1 MTTRRNFLKTGGLSL
16 ASLMVGQHSFARMA
30 EKADD
35 KLAGAA
41 STTQYVCKR
50 PVPSKRQFTSEAVE
64 KAIAT
69 TKAKLKDPKLAW
81 MFENCFPNT
90 LDTTCEHKMVN
101 GKPDTFVLTGDIHA
115 MWLRDSSAQVFPHIQ
130 FANDDPKVKTML
142 AGVINRQT
150 WCINIDPY
158 ANGFNEGPTGSEW
171 ESDFTD
177 MKKELHER
185 KWEIDSLCYP
195 IRLAYHYWKTT
206 GDASI
211 FSDEWLTAIAKV
223 LKTFKEQQ
231 RKEDPKGPY
240 RFQRKTERALD
251 TMTND
256 GWGNPVKPVGLI
268 ASAFRPSDDATTFQ
282 FLVPSNFFAVTS
294 LRKAAEMGYKQFAY
308 LPLFQEDAAKTAGPF
323 ILPSDKREI
332 AMLTTQFLSSSH
344 FSSTMLDRFQSEI
357 NHLHSGMTIHR
368 ISPIELKEKKLPSSL
383 NIQRTAGIICFEVF
397 DYDYAQM
404 LCDLDLPLLFVDSPV
419 MNMRPPLKADRL
431 YMENRIEIQNAVTH
445 MVQRGKKRIS
455 FAGDKNHCQSFFER
469 YMAYRDAVEHFGLTE
484 GLSTCAMPSGQQ
496 NYPVSLYETI
506 RRFKTMPDAFVC
518 ANDFVAMDLVKAL
531 NELGY
536 SVPDDIWVCGF
547 DDSQEASY
555 FAPRLTSIHIHG
567 QIMGYTAAN
576 LLMTR
581 IEEPSLNYRTVYTE
595 TNLILRESTGD

>member
-1 MTTRRNFLKTGGLSL
+1 MATKVTIQDIANELQLSRNTVS
-16 ASLMVGQHSFARMA
+16 
-30 EKADD
+30 
-35 KLAGAA
+35 
-41 STTQYVCKR
+41 
-50 PVPSKRQFTSEAVE
+50 
-64 KAIAT
+64 KAINNT
-69 TKAKLKDPKLAW
+69 GVLA
-81 MFENCFPNT
+81 
-90 LDTTCEHKMVN
+90 
-101 GKPDTFVLTGDIHA
+101 
-115 MWLRDSSAQVFPHIQ
+115 
-130 FANDDPKVKTML
+130 
-142 AGVINRQT
+142 
-150 WCINIDPY
+150 
-158 ANGFNEGPTGSEW
+158 
-171 ESDFTD
+171 
-177 MKKELHER
+177 
-185 KWEIDSLCYP
+185 
-195 IRLAYHYWKTT
+195 
-206 GDASI
+206 
-211 FSDEWLTAIAKV
+211 
-223 LKTFKEQQ
+223 
-231 RKEDPKGPY
+231 
-240 RFQRKTERALD
+240 
-251 TMTND
+251 
-256 GWGNPVKPVGLI
+256 
-268 ASAFRPSDDATTFQ
+268 DATREKI
-282 FLVPSNFFAVTS
+282 

-308 LPLFQEDAAKTAGPF
+308 LPLFQEDTAKAAEHS

-344 FSSTMLDRFQSEI
+344 FSSMMLDRFQSEI
-357 NHLHSGMTIHR
+357 EHLHSCTTIHR

-383 NIQRTAGIICFEVF
+383 NIERTAGIICIEVF

-404 LCDLDLPLLFVDSPV
+404 LCDLDVPLLFVDTPV
-419 MNMRPPLKADRL
+419 MDMRPPLKSDRL
-431 YMENRIEIQNAVTH
+431 YMENRIEVQNAVAH

-469 YMAYRDAVEHFGLTE
+469 YMAYKDAVEYFGLTE

>member
-1 MTTRRNFLKTGGLSL
+1 MATKVTIQDIASELQLSRNTVS
-16 ASLMVGQHSFARMA
+16 
-30 EKADD
+30 
-35 KLAGAA
+35 
-41 STTQYVCKR
+41 
-50 PVPSKRQFTSEAVE
+50 
-64 KAIAT
+64 KAINNT
-69 TKAKLKDPKLAW
+69 GVLA
-81 MFENCFPNT
+81 
-90 LDTTCEHKMVN
+90 
-101 GKPDTFVLTGDIHA
+101 
-115 MWLRDSSAQVFPHIQ
+115 
-130 FANDDPKVKTML
+130 
-142 AGVINRQT
+142 
-150 WCINIDPY
+150 
-158 ANGFNEGPTGSEW
+158 
-171 ESDFTD
+171 
-177 MKKELHER
+177 
-185 KWEIDSLCYP
+185 
-195 IRLAYHYWKTT
+195 
-206 GDASI
+206 
-211 FSDEWLTAIAKV
+211 
-223 LKTFKEQQ
+223 
-231 RKEDPKGPY
+231 
-240 RFQRKTERALD
+240 
-251 TMTND
+251 
-256 GWGNPVKPVGLI
+256 
-268 ASAFRPSDDATTFQ
+268 DATREKI
-282 FLVPSNFFAVTS
+282 

-308 LPLFQEDAAKTAGPF
+308 LPLFQEGAAKTAGLS

-344 FSSTMLDRFQSEI
+344 FSSMMLDRFQSEI
-357 NHLHSGMTIHR
+357 DHLHSGMTIHR

-383 NIQRTAGIICFEVF
+383 DIQRTAGIICFEVF

-404 LCDLDLPLLFVDSPV
+404 LCDLDVPLLFVDTPV
-419 MNMRPPLKADRL
+419 MDMRPPLKADRL
-431 YMENRIEIQNAVTH
+431 YMENRIEIQNAVAH

-469 YMAYRDAVEHFGLTE
+469 YMAYKDAVEYFGLTE

-555 FAPRLTSIHIHG
+555 FAPRLTSIHIHE

>member
-1 MTTRRNFLKTGGLSL
+1 MTTKVTIQDIANELQLSRNTVS
-16 ASLMVGQHSFARMA
+16 
-30 EKADD
+30 
-35 KLAGAA
+35 
-41 STTQYVCKR
+41 
-50 PVPSKRQFTSEAVE
+50 
-64 KAIAT
+64 KAINNT
-69 TKAKLKDPKLAW
+69 GVLA
-81 MFENCFPNT
+81 
-90 LDTTCEHKMVN
+90 
-101 GKPDTFVLTGDIHA
+101 
-115 MWLRDSSAQVFPHIQ
+115 
-130 FANDDPKVKTML
+130 
-142 AGVINRQT
+142 
-150 WCINIDPY
+150 
-158 ANGFNEGPTGSEW
+158 
-171 ESDFTD
+171 
-177 MKKELHER
+177 
-185 KWEIDSLCYP
+185 
-195 IRLAYHYWKTT
+195 
-206 GDASI
+206 
-211 FSDEWLTAIAKV
+211 
-223 LKTFKEQQ
+223 
-231 RKEDPKGPY
+231 
-240 RFQRKTERALD
+240 
-251 TMTND
+251 
-256 GWGNPVKPVGLI
+256 
-268 ASAFRPSDDATTFQ
+268 DATREKI
-282 FLVPSNFFAVTS
+282 

-308 LPLFQEDAAKTAGPF
+308 LPLFQEDTAKAAEHS

-344 FSSTMLDRFQSEI
+344 FSSMMLDRFQSEI
-357 NHLHSGMTIHR
+357 DHLHSGMTIHR

-404 LCDLDLPLLFVDSPV
+404 LCDLDVPLLFVDTPV
-419 MNMRPPLKADRL
+419 MDMRPPLKADRL
-431 YMENRIEIQNAVTH
+431 YMENRIEIQNAVAH

-469 YMAYRDAVEHFGLTE
+469 YMAYKDAVEYFGLTE
-484 GLSTCAMPSGQQ
+484 GLNTCAMPSGQQ

>member
-1 MTTRRNFLKTGGLSL
+1 MATKVTIQDIANELQLSRNTVS
-16 ASLMVGQHSFARMA
+16 
-30 EKADD
+30 
-35 KLAGAA
+35 
-41 STTQYVCKR
+41 
-50 PVPSKRQFTSEAVE
+50 
-64 KAIAT
+64 KAINNT
-69 TKAKLKDPKLAW
+69 GVLA
-81 MFENCFPNT
+81 
-90 LDTTCEHKMVN
+90 
-101 GKPDTFVLTGDIHA
+101 
-115 MWLRDSSAQVFPHIQ
+115 
-130 FANDDPKVKTML
+130 
-142 AGVINRQT
+142 
-150 WCINIDPY
+150 
-158 ANGFNEGPTGSEW
+158 
-171 ESDFTD
+171 
-177 MKKELHER
+177 
-185 KWEIDSLCYP
+185 
-195 IRLAYHYWKTT
+195 
-206 GDASI
+206 
-211 FSDEWLTAIAKV
+211 
-223 LKTFKEQQ
+223 
-231 RKEDPKGPY
+231 
-240 RFQRKTERALD
+240 
-251 TMTND
+251 
-256 GWGNPVKPVGLI
+256 
-268 ASAFRPSDDATTFQ
+268 DATREKI
-282 FLVPSNFFAVTS
+282 

-308 LPLFQEDAAKTAGPF
+308 LPLFQEDTAKAAEHS

-344 FSSTMLDRFQSEI
+344 FSSMMLDRFQSEI
-357 NHLHSGMTIHR
+357 EHLHSCTTIHR

-383 NIQRTAGIICFEVF
+383 NIQRTAGIICIEVF

-404 LCDLDLPLLFVDSPV
+404 LCDLDVPLLFVDTPV
-419 MNMRPPLKADRL
+419 MDMRPPLKADRL
-431 YMENRIEIQNAVTH
+431 YMENRMEIQNAVAH

-469 YMAYRDAVEHFGLTE
+469 YMAYKDAVEYFGLTE

>member
-1 MTTRRNFLKTGGLSL
+1 MATRVTIQDIASELQLSRNTVS
-16 ASLMVGQHSFARMA
+16 
-30 EKADD
+30 
-35 KLAGAA
+35 
-41 STTQYVCKR
+41 
-50 PVPSKRQFTSEAVE
+50 
-64 KAIAT
+64 KAINNT
-69 TKAKLKDPKLAW
+69 GVLA
-81 MFENCFPNT
+81 
-90 LDTTCEHKMVN
+90 
-101 GKPDTFVLTGDIHA
+101 
-115 MWLRDSSAQVFPHIQ
+115 
-130 FANDDPKVKTML
+130 
-142 AGVINRQT
+142 
-150 WCINIDPY
+150 
-158 ANGFNEGPTGSEW
+158 
-171 ESDFTD
+171 
-177 MKKELHER
+177 
-185 KWEIDSLCYP
+185 
-195 IRLAYHYWKTT
+195 
-206 GDASI
+206 
-211 FSDEWLTAIAKV
+211 
-223 LKTFKEQQ
+223 
-231 RKEDPKGPY
+231 
-240 RFQRKTERALD
+240 
-251 TMTND
+251 
-256 GWGNPVKPVGLI
+256 
-268 ASAFRPSDDATTFQ
+268 DATREKI
-282 FLVPSNFFAVTS
+282 

-308 LPLFQEDAAKTAGPF
+308 LPLFQEGAAKTAGLS

-344 FSSTMLDRFQSEI
+344 FSSMMLDRFQSEI
-357 NHLHSGMTIHR
+357 DHLHSGMTIHR

-404 LCDLDLPLLFVDSPV
+404 LCDLDVPLLFVDTPV
-419 MNMRPPLKADRL
+419 MDMRPPLKADRL
-431 YMENRIEIQNAVTH
+431 YMENRIEIQNAVAH

-469 YMAYRDAVEHFGLTE
+469 YMAYKDAMEYFGLTE

>member
-1 MTTRRNFLKTGGLSL
+1 MATKVTIQDIANELQLSRNTVS
-16 ASLMVGQHSFARMA
+16 
-30 EKADD
+30 
-35 KLAGAA
+35 
-41 STTQYVCKR
+41 
-50 PVPSKRQFTSEAVE
+50 
-64 KAIAT
+64 KAINNT
-69 TKAKLKDPKLAW
+69 GVLA
-81 MFENCFPNT
+81 
-90 LDTTCEHKMVN
+90 
-101 GKPDTFVLTGDIHA
+101 
-115 MWLRDSSAQVFPHIQ
+115 
-130 FANDDPKVKTML
+130 
-142 AGVINRQT
+142 
-150 WCINIDPY
+150 
-158 ANGFNEGPTGSEW
+158 
-171 ESDFTD
+171 
-177 MKKELHER
+177 
-185 KWEIDSLCYP
+185 
-195 IRLAYHYWKTT
+195 
-206 GDASI
+206 
-211 FSDEWLTAIAKV
+211 
-223 LKTFKEQQ
+223 
-231 RKEDPKGPY
+231 
-240 RFQRKTERALD
+240 
-251 TMTND
+251 
-256 GWGNPVKPVGLI
+256 
-268 ASAFRPSDDATTFQ
+268 DATREKI
-282 FLVPSNFFAVTS
+282 

-308 LPLFQEDAAKTAGPF
+308 LPLFQEDTAKAAEHS

-344 FSSTMLDRFQSEI
+344 FSSTTLDRFQSEI

-431 YMENRIEIQNAVTH
+431 YMENRIEIQNAVAH

-469 YMAYRDAVEHFGLTE
+469 YMAYRDAVEYFGLTE

>member
-1 MTTRRNFLKTGGLSL
+1 MATKVTIQDIANELQLSRNTVS
-16 ASLMVGQHSFARMA
+16 
-30 EKADD
+30 
-35 KLAGAA
+35 
-41 STTQYVCKR
+41 
-50 PVPSKRQFTSEAVE
+50 
-64 KAIAT
+64 KAINNT
-69 TKAKLKDPKLAW
+69 GVLA
-81 MFENCFPNT
+81 
-90 LDTTCEHKMVN
+90 
-101 GKPDTFVLTGDIHA
+101 
-115 MWLRDSSAQVFPHIQ
+115 
-130 FANDDPKVKTML
+130 
-142 AGVINRQT
+142 
-150 WCINIDPY
+150 
-158 ANGFNEGPTGSEW
+158 
-171 ESDFTD
+171 
-177 MKKELHER
+177 
-185 KWEIDSLCYP
+185 
-195 IRLAYHYWKTT
+195 
-206 GDASI
+206 
-211 FSDEWLTAIAKV
+211 
-223 LKTFKEQQ
+223 
-231 RKEDPKGPY
+231 
-240 RFQRKTERALD
+240 
-251 TMTND
+251 
-256 GWGNPVKPVGLI
+256 
-268 ASAFRPSDDATTFQ
+268 DATREKI
-282 FLVPSNFFAVTS
+282 

-308 LPLFQEDAAKTAGPF
+308 LPLFQEDTAKAAEPS

-344 FSSTMLDRFQSEI
+344 FSSMMLDRFQSEI
-357 NHLHSGMTIHR
+357 DHLHSGMTIHR

-404 LCDLDLPLLFVDSPV
+404 LCDLDVPLLFVDTPV
-419 MNMRPPLKADRL
+419 MDMRPPLKADRL
-431 YMENRIEIQNAVTH
+431 YMENRIEIQNAVAH

-469 YMAYRDAVEHFGLTE
+469 YMAYKDAVEYFGLTE

>member
-1 MTTRRNFLKTGGLSL
+1 MTTKVTIQDIANELQLSRNTVS
-16 ASLMVGQHSFARMA
+16 
-30 EKADD
+30 
-35 KLAGAA
+35 
-41 STTQYVCKR
+41 
-50 PVPSKRQFTSEAVE
+50 
-64 KAIAT
+64 KAINNT
-69 TKAKLKDPKLAW
+69 GVLA
-81 MFENCFPNT
+81 
-90 LDTTCEHKMVN
+90 
-101 GKPDTFVLTGDIHA
+101 
-115 MWLRDSSAQVFPHIQ
+115 
-130 FANDDPKVKTML
+130 
-142 AGVINRQT
+142 
-150 WCINIDPY
+150 
-158 ANGFNEGPTGSEW
+158 
-171 ESDFTD
+171 
-177 MKKELHER
+177 
-185 KWEIDSLCYP
+185 
-195 IRLAYHYWKTT
+195 
-206 GDASI
+206 
-211 FSDEWLTAIAKV
+211 
-223 LKTFKEQQ
+223 
-231 RKEDPKGPY
+231 
-240 RFQRKTERALD
+240 
-251 TMTND
+251 
-256 GWGNPVKPVGLI
+256 
-268 ASAFRPSDDATTFQ
+268 DATREKI
-282 FLVPSNFFAVTS
+282 

-308 LPLFQEDAAKTAGPF
+308 LPLFQEDTAKAAEHS

-344 FSSTMLDRFQSEI
+344 FSSMMLDRFQSEI
-357 NHLHSGMTIHR
+357 DHLHSCMTIHR

-404 LCDLDLPLLFVDSPV
+404 LCDLDVPLLFVDTPV
-419 MNMRPPLKADRL
+419 MDMRPPLKADRL
-431 YMENRIEIQNAVTH
+431 YMENRIEVQNAVAH

-469 YMAYRDAVEHFGLTE
+469 YMAYKDAVEYFGLTE

-531 NELGY
+531 DELGY

>member
-1 MTTRRNFLKTGGLSL
+1 MATKVTIQDIANELQLSRNTVS
-16 ASLMVGQHSFARMA
+16 
-30 EKADD
+30 
-35 KLAGAA
+35 
-41 STTQYVCKR
+41 
-50 PVPSKRQFTSEAVE
+50 
-64 KAIAT
+64 KAINNT
-69 TKAKLKDPKLAW
+69 GVLA
-81 MFENCFPNT
+81 
-90 LDTTCEHKMVN
+90 
-101 GKPDTFVLTGDIHA
+101 
-115 MWLRDSSAQVFPHIQ
+115 
-130 FANDDPKVKTML
+130 
-142 AGVINRQT
+142 
-150 WCINIDPY
+150 
-158 ANGFNEGPTGSEW
+158 
-171 ESDFTD
+171 
-177 MKKELHER
+177 
-185 KWEIDSLCYP
+185 
-195 IRLAYHYWKTT
+195 
-206 GDASI
+206 
-211 FSDEWLTAIAKV
+211 
-223 LKTFKEQQ
+223 
-231 RKEDPKGPY
+231 
-240 RFQRKTERALD
+240 
-251 TMTND
+251 
-256 GWGNPVKPVGLI
+256 
-268 ASAFRPSDDATTFQ
+268 DATREKI
-282 FLVPSNFFAVTS
+282 

-308 LPLFQEDAAKTAGPF
+308 LPLFQEDTAKAAEHS

-344 FSSTMLDRFQSEI
+344 FSSMMLDRFQSEI

-383 NIQRTAGIICFEVF
+383 NIQCTAGIICIEVF

-404 LCDLDLPLLFVDSPV
+404 LCDLDVPLLFVDTPV
-419 MNMRPPLKADRL
+419 MDMRPPLKADRL
-431 YMENRIEIQNAVTH
+431 YMENRIEIQNAVAH

-469 YMAYRDAVEHFGLTE
+469 YMAYKDAVEYFGLTE

>member
-1 MTTRRNFLKTGGLSL
+1 MATKVTIQDIANELQLSRNTVS
-16 ASLMVGQHSFARMA
+16 
-30 EKADD
+30 
-35 KLAGAA
+35 
-41 STTQYVCKR
+41 
-50 PVPSKRQFTSEAVE
+50 
-64 KAIAT
+64 KAINNT
-69 TKAKLKDPKLAW
+69 GVLA
-81 MFENCFPNT
+81 
-90 LDTTCEHKMVN
+90 
-101 GKPDTFVLTGDIHA
+101 
-115 MWLRDSSAQVFPHIQ
+115 
-130 FANDDPKVKTML
+130 
-142 AGVINRQT
+142 
-150 WCINIDPY
+150 
-158 ANGFNEGPTGSEW
+158 
-171 ESDFTD
+171 
-177 MKKELHER
+177 
-185 KWEIDSLCYP
+185 
-195 IRLAYHYWKTT
+195 
-206 GDASI
+206 
-211 FSDEWLTAIAKV
+211 
-223 LKTFKEQQ
+223 
-231 RKEDPKGPY
+231 
-240 RFQRKTERALD
+240 
-251 TMTND
+251 
-256 GWGNPVKPVGLI
+256 
-268 ASAFRPSDDATTFQ
+268 DATREKI
-282 FLVPSNFFAVTS
+282 

-308 LPLFQEDAAKTAGPF
+308 LPLFQEDTAKAAEHS

-344 FSSTMLDRFQSEI
+344 FSSMMLDRFQSEI
-357 NHLHSGMTIHR
+357 DHLHSGMTIHR

-383 NIQRTAGIICFEVF
+383 NIERTAGIICIEVF

-404 LCDLDLPLLFVDSPV
+404 LCDLDVPLLFVDTPV
-419 MNMRPPLKADRL
+419 MDMRPPLKADRL
-431 YMENRIEIQNAVTH
+431 YMENRIEIQNAVAH

-469 YMAYRDAVEHFGLTE
+469 YMAYKDAVEYFGLTE

>member
-1 MTTRRNFLKTGGLSL
+1 MATKVTIQDIANELQLSRNTVS
-16 ASLMVGQHSFARMA
+16 
-30 EKADD
+30 
-35 KLAGAA
+35 
-41 STTQYVCKR
+41 
-50 PVPSKRQFTSEAVE
+50 
-64 KAIAT
+64 KAINNT
-69 TKAKLKDPKLAW
+69 GVLA
-81 MFENCFPNT
+81 
-90 LDTTCEHKMVN
+90 
-101 GKPDTFVLTGDIHA
+101 
-115 MWLRDSSAQVFPHIQ
+115 
-130 FANDDPKVKTML
+130 
-142 AGVINRQT
+142 
-150 WCINIDPY
+150 
-158 ANGFNEGPTGSEW
+158 
-171 ESDFTD
+171 
-177 MKKELHER
+177 
-185 KWEIDSLCYP
+185 
-195 IRLAYHYWKTT
+195 
-206 GDASI
+206 
-211 FSDEWLTAIAKV
+211 
-223 LKTFKEQQ
+223 
-231 RKEDPKGPY
+231 
-240 RFQRKTERALD
+240 
-251 TMTND
+251 
-256 GWGNPVKPVGLI
+256 
-268 ASAFRPSDDATTFQ
+268 DATREKI
-282 FLVPSNFFAVTS
+282 

-308 LPLFQEDAAKTAGPF
+308 LPLFQEDTAKAAEHS

-344 FSSTMLDRFQSEI
+344 FSSMMLDRFQSEI
-357 NHLHSGMTIHR
+357 EHLHSCTTIHR

-383 NIQRTAGIICFEVF
+383 NIQHTAGIICIEVF

-404 LCDLDLPLLFVDSPV
+404 LCDLDVPLLFVDTPV
-419 MNMRPPLKADRL
+419 MDMRPPLKADRL
-431 YMENRIEIQNAVTH
+431 YMENRIEVQNAVAH

-469 YMAYRDAVEHFGLTE
+469 YMAYKDAVEYFGLTE
-484 GLSTCAMPSGQQ
+484 GLNTCAMPSGQQ

-555 FAPRLTSIHIHG
+555 FAPRLTSIHIHE

>member
-1 MTTRRNFLKTGGLSL
+1 MTTKVTIQDIANELQLSRNTVS
-16 ASLMVGQHSFARMA
+16 
-30 EKADD
+30 
-35 KLAGAA
+35 
-41 STTQYVCKR
+41 
-50 PVPSKRQFTSEAVE
+50 
-64 KAIAT
+64 KAINNT
-69 TKAKLKDPKLAW
+69 GVLA
-81 MFENCFPNT
+81 
-90 LDTTCEHKMVN
+90 
-101 GKPDTFVLTGDIHA
+101 
-115 MWLRDSSAQVFPHIQ
+115 
-130 FANDDPKVKTML
+130 
-142 AGVINRQT
+142 
-150 WCINIDPY
+150 
-158 ANGFNEGPTGSEW
+158 
-171 ESDFTD
+171 
-177 MKKELHER
+177 
-185 KWEIDSLCYP
+185 
-195 IRLAYHYWKTT
+195 
-206 GDASI
+206 
-211 FSDEWLTAIAKV
+211 
-223 LKTFKEQQ
+223 
-231 RKEDPKGPY
+231 
-240 RFQRKTERALD
+240 
-251 TMTND
+251 
-256 GWGNPVKPVGLI
+256 
-268 ASAFRPSDDATTFQ
+268 DATREKI
-282 FLVPSNFFAVTS
+282 

-308 LPLFQEDAAKTAGPF
+308 LPLFQEGAAKTAGLS

-344 FSSTMLDRFQSEI
+344 FSSMMLDRFQSEI
-357 NHLHSGMTIHR
+357 DHLHSGMTIHR

-404 LCDLDLPLLFVDSPV
+404 LCDLDVPLLFVDTPV
-419 MNMRPPLKADRL
+419 MDMRPPLKADRL
-431 YMENRIEIQNAVTH
+431 YMENRIEIQNAVAH

-469 YMAYRDAVEHFGLTE
+469 YMAYKDAMEYFGLTE

>member
-1 MTTRRNFLKTGGLSL
+1 MATKVTIQDIANELQLSRNTVS
-16 ASLMVGQHSFARMA
+16 
-30 EKADD
+30 
-35 KLAGAA
+35 
-41 STTQYVCKR
+41 
-50 PVPSKRQFTSEAVE
+50 
-64 KAIAT
+64 KAINNT
-69 TKAKLKDPKLAW
+69 GVLA
-81 MFENCFPNT
+81 
-90 LDTTCEHKMVN
+90 
-101 GKPDTFVLTGDIHA
+101 
-115 MWLRDSSAQVFPHIQ
+115 
-130 FANDDPKVKTML
+130 
-142 AGVINRQT
+142 
-150 WCINIDPY
+150 
-158 ANGFNEGPTGSEW
+158 
-171 ESDFTD
+171 
-177 MKKELHER
+177 
-185 KWEIDSLCYP
+185 
-195 IRLAYHYWKTT
+195 
-206 GDASI
+206 
-211 FSDEWLTAIAKV
+211 
-223 LKTFKEQQ
+223 
-231 RKEDPKGPY
+231 
-240 RFQRKTERALD
+240 
-251 TMTND
+251 
-256 GWGNPVKPVGLI
+256 
-268 ASAFRPSDDATTFQ
+268 DATREKI
-282 FLVPSNFFAVTS
+282 

-308 LPLFQEDAAKTAGPF
+308 LPLFQEDTAKAAEHS

-344 FSSTMLDRFQSEI
+344 FSSMMLDRFQSEI

-404 LCDLDLPLLFVDSPV
+404 LCDLDVPLLFVDTPV
-419 MNMRPPLKADRL
+419 MDMRPPLKADRL
-431 YMENRIEIQNAVTH
+431 YMENRIEIQNAVAH

-469 YMAYRDAVEHFGLTE
+469 YMAYKDAVEYFGLTE

>member
-1 MTTRRNFLKTGGLSL
+1 MATKVTIQDIANELQLSRNTVS
-16 ASLMVGQHSFARMA
+16 
-30 EKADD
+30 
-35 KLAGAA
+35 
-41 STTQYVCKR
+41 
-50 PVPSKRQFTSEAVE
+50 
-64 KAIAT
+64 KAINNT
-69 TKAKLKDPKLAW
+69 GVLA
-81 MFENCFPNT
+81 
-90 LDTTCEHKMVN
+90 
-101 GKPDTFVLTGDIHA
+101 
-115 MWLRDSSAQVFPHIQ
+115 
-130 FANDDPKVKTML
+130 
-142 AGVINRQT
+142 
-150 WCINIDPY
+150 
-158 ANGFNEGPTGSEW
+158 
-171 ESDFTD
+171 
-177 MKKELHER
+177 
-185 KWEIDSLCYP
+185 
-195 IRLAYHYWKTT
+195 
-206 GDASI
+206 
-211 FSDEWLTAIAKV
+211 
-223 LKTFKEQQ
+223 
-231 RKEDPKGPY
+231 
-240 RFQRKTERALD
+240 
-251 TMTND
+251 
-256 GWGNPVKPVGLI
+256 
-268 ASAFRPSDDATTFQ
+268 DATREKI
-282 FLVPSNFFAVTS
+282 

-308 LPLFQEDAAKTAGPF
+308 LPLFQEDTAKAAEHS

-404 LCDLDLPLLFVDSPV
+404 LCDLDVPLLFVDSPV

-469 YMAYRDAVEHFGLTE
+469 YMAYKDAMEYLGLTE

-496 NYPVSLYETI
+496 DYPVSLYETI
-506 RRFKTMPDAFVC
+506 RRFKTMPEAFVC

>member
-1 MTTRRNFLKTGGLSL
+1 MATKVTIQDIANELQLSRNTVS
-16 ASLMVGQHSFARMA
+16 
-30 EKADD
+30 
-35 KLAGAA
+35 
-41 STTQYVCKR
+41 
-50 PVPSKRQFTSEAVE
+50 
-64 KAIAT
+64 KAINNT
-69 TKAKLKDPKLAW
+69 GVLA
-81 MFENCFPNT
+81 
-90 LDTTCEHKMVN
+90 
-101 GKPDTFVLTGDIHA
+101 
-115 MWLRDSSAQVFPHIQ
+115 
-130 FANDDPKVKTML
+130 
-142 AGVINRQT
+142 
-150 WCINIDPY
+150 
-158 ANGFNEGPTGSEW
+158 
-171 ESDFTD
+171 
-177 MKKELHER
+177 
-185 KWEIDSLCYP
+185 
-195 IRLAYHYWKTT
+195 
-206 GDASI
+206 
-211 FSDEWLTAIAKV
+211 
-223 LKTFKEQQ
+223 
-231 RKEDPKGPY
+231 
-240 RFQRKTERALD
+240 
-251 TMTND
+251 
-256 GWGNPVKPVGLI
+256 
-268 ASAFRPSDDATTFQ
+268 DATREKI
-282 FLVPSNFFAVTS
+282 

-308 LPLFQEDAAKTAGPF
+308 LPLFQEDTAKAAEHS

-332 AMLTTQFLSSSH
+332 ALLTTQFLSSSH
-344 FSSTMLDRFQSEI
+344 FSSMMLDRFQSEI
-357 NHLHSGMTIHR
+357 EHLHSCTTIHR

-383 NIQRTAGIICFEVF
+383 NIQRTAGIICIEVF

-404 LCDLDLPLLFVDSPV
+404 LCDLDVPLLFVDTPV
-419 MNMRPPLKADRL
+419 MDMRPPLKADRL
-431 YMENRIEIQNAVTH
+431 YMENRIEVQNAVAH

-469 YMAYRDAVEHFGLTE
+469 YMAYKDAVEYFGLTE

>member
-1 MTTRRNFLKTGGLSL
+1 MATKVTIQDIASELQLSRNTVS
-16 ASLMVGQHSFARMA
+16 
-30 EKADD
+30 
-35 KLAGAA
+35 
-41 STTQYVCKR
+41 
-50 PVPSKRQFTSEAVE
+50 
-64 KAIAT
+64 KAINNT
-69 TKAKLKDPKLAW
+69 GVLA
-81 MFENCFPNT
+81 
-90 LDTTCEHKMVN
+90 
-101 GKPDTFVLTGDIHA
+101 
-115 MWLRDSSAQVFPHIQ
+115 
-130 FANDDPKVKTML
+130 
-142 AGVINRQT
+142 
-150 WCINIDPY
+150 
-158 ANGFNEGPTGSEW
+158 
-171 ESDFTD
+171 
-177 MKKELHER
+177 
-185 KWEIDSLCYP
+185 
-195 IRLAYHYWKTT
+195 
-206 GDASI
+206 
-211 FSDEWLTAIAKV
+211 
-223 LKTFKEQQ
+223 
-231 RKEDPKGPY
+231 
-240 RFQRKTERALD
+240 
-251 TMTND
+251 
-256 GWGNPVKPVGLI
+256 
-268 ASAFRPSDDATTFQ
+268 DATREKI
-282 FLVPSNFFAVTS
+282 

-308 LPLFQEDAAKTAGPF
+308 LPLFQEDAAKAAAPF
-323 ILPSDKREI
+323 VLPSDKREI

-344 FSSTMLDRFQSEI
+344 FSSMMLDRFQSEI
-357 NHLHSGMTIHR
+357 DHLHSGMTIHR

-383 NIQRTAGIICFEVF
+383 NIQRTAGIICIEVF

-404 LCDLDLPLLFVDSPV
+404 LCDLDVPLLFVDTPV
-419 MNMRPPLKADRL
+419 MEMRPPLKADRL
-431 YMENRIEIQNAVTH
+431 YMENRIEIQNAVAH

-469 YMAYRDAVEHFGLTE
+469 YMAYKDAVEYFGLTE

-555 FAPRLTSIHIHG
+555 FAPRLTSIHIHE

>member
-1 MTTRRNFLKTGGLSL
+1 MATKVTIQDIANELQLSRNTVS
-16 ASLMVGQHSFARMA
+16 
-30 EKADD
+30 
-35 KLAGAA
+35 
-41 STTQYVCKR
+41 
-50 PVPSKRQFTSEAVE
+50 
-64 KAIAT
+64 KAINNT
-69 TKAKLKDPKLAW
+69 GVLA
-81 MFENCFPNT
+81 
-90 LDTTCEHKMVN
+90 
-101 GKPDTFVLTGDIHA
+101 
-115 MWLRDSSAQVFPHIQ
+115 
-130 FANDDPKVKTML
+130 
-142 AGVINRQT
+142 
-150 WCINIDPY
+150 
-158 ANGFNEGPTGSEW
+158 
-171 ESDFTD
+171 
-177 MKKELHER
+177 
-185 KWEIDSLCYP
+185 
-195 IRLAYHYWKTT
+195 
-206 GDASI
+206 
-211 FSDEWLTAIAKV
+211 
-223 LKTFKEQQ
+223 
-231 RKEDPKGPY
+231 
-240 RFQRKTERALD
+240 
-251 TMTND
+251 
-256 GWGNPVKPVGLI
+256 
-268 ASAFRPSDDATTFQ
+268 DATREKI
-282 FLVPSNFFAVTS
+282 

-308 LPLFQEDAAKTAGPF
+308 LPLFQEDTAKAAEHS

-404 LCDLDLPLLFVDSPV
+404 LCDLDVPLLFVDTPV
-419 MNMRPPLKADRL
+419 MDMRPPLKADRL
-431 YMENRIEIQNAVTH
+431 YMENRIEIQNAVAH

-469 YMAYRDAVEHFGLTE
+469 YMAYKDAVEYFGLTE

>member
-1 MTTRRNFLKTGGLSL
+1 MATKVTIQDIANELQLSRNTVS
-16 ASLMVGQHSFARMA
+16 
-30 EKADD
+30 
-35 KLAGAA
+35 
-41 STTQYVCKR
+41 
-50 PVPSKRQFTSEAVE
+50 
-64 KAIAT
+64 KAINNT
-69 TKAKLKDPKLAW
+69 GVLA
-81 MFENCFPNT
+81 
-90 LDTTCEHKMVN
+90 
-101 GKPDTFVLTGDIHA
+101 
-115 MWLRDSSAQVFPHIQ
+115 
-130 FANDDPKVKTML
+130 
-142 AGVINRQT
+142 
-150 WCINIDPY
+150 
-158 ANGFNEGPTGSEW
+158 
-171 ESDFTD
+171 
-177 MKKELHER
+177 
-185 KWEIDSLCYP
+185 
-195 IRLAYHYWKTT
+195 
-206 GDASI
+206 
-211 FSDEWLTAIAKV
+211 
-223 LKTFKEQQ
+223 
-231 RKEDPKGPY
+231 
-240 RFQRKTERALD
+240 
-251 TMTND
+251 
-256 GWGNPVKPVGLI
+256 
-268 ASAFRPSDDATTFQ
+268 DATREKI
-282 FLVPSNFFAVTS
+282 

-308 LPLFQEDAAKTAGPF
+308 LPLFQEDTAKAAEHS

-344 FSSTMLDRFQSEI
+344 FSSMMLDRFQSEI
-357 NHLHSGMTIHR
+357 EHLHSCTTIHR

-383 NIQRTAGIICFEVF
+383 NIERTAGIICIEVF

-404 LCDLDLPLLFVDSPV
+404 LCDLDVPLLFVDTPV
-419 MNMRPPLKADRL
+419 MDMRPPLKADRL
-431 YMENRIEIQNAVTH
+431 YMENRIEVQNAVAH

-469 YMAYRDAVEHFGLTE
+469 YMAYKDAVEYFGLTE

-531 NELGY
+531 DELGY

>member
-1 MTTRRNFLKTGGLSL
+1 MATRVTIQDIASELQLSRNTVS
-16 ASLMVGQHSFARMA
+16 
-30 EKADD
+30 
-35 KLAGAA
+35 
-41 STTQYVCKR
+41 
-50 PVPSKRQFTSEAVE
+50 
-64 KAIAT
+64 KAINNT
-69 TKAKLKDPKLAW
+69 GVLA
-81 MFENCFPNT
+81 
-90 LDTTCEHKMVN
+90 
-101 GKPDTFVLTGDIHA
+101 
-115 MWLRDSSAQVFPHIQ
+115 
-130 FANDDPKVKTML
+130 
-142 AGVINRQT
+142 
-150 WCINIDPY
+150 
-158 ANGFNEGPTGSEW
+158 
-171 ESDFTD
+171 
-177 MKKELHER
+177 
-185 KWEIDSLCYP
+185 
-195 IRLAYHYWKTT
+195 
-206 GDASI
+206 
-211 FSDEWLTAIAKV
+211 
-223 LKTFKEQQ
+223 
-231 RKEDPKGPY
+231 
-240 RFQRKTERALD
+240 
-251 TMTND
+251 
-256 GWGNPVKPVGLI
+256 
-268 ASAFRPSDDATTFQ
+268 DATREKI
-282 FLVPSNFFAVTS
+282 

-308 LPLFQEDAAKTAGPF
+308 LPLFQEGAAKTAGLS

-344 FSSTMLDRFQSEI
+344 FSSMMLDRFQSEI
-357 NHLHSGMTIHR
+357 DHLHSGMTIHR

-383 NIQRTAGIICFEVF
+383 DIQRTAGIICFEVF

-404 LCDLDLPLLFVDSPV
+404 LCDLDVPLLFVDTPV
-419 MNMRPPLKADRL
+419 MDMRPPLKADRL
-431 YMENRIEIQNAVTH
+431 YMENRIEIQNAVAH

-469 YMAYRDAVEHFGLTE
+469 YMAYKDAVEYFGLTE

>member
-1 MTTRRNFLKTGGLSL
+1 MATKVTIQDIANELQLSRNTVS
-16 ASLMVGQHSFARMA
+16 
-30 EKADD
+30 
-35 KLAGAA
+35 
-41 STTQYVCKR
+41 
-50 PVPSKRQFTSEAVE
+50 
-64 KAIAT
+64 KAINNT
-69 TKAKLKDPKLAW
+69 GVLA
-81 MFENCFPNT
+81 
-90 LDTTCEHKMVN
+90 
-101 GKPDTFVLTGDIHA
+101 
-115 MWLRDSSAQVFPHIQ
+115 
-130 FANDDPKVKTML
+130 
-142 AGVINRQT
+142 
-150 WCINIDPY
+150 
-158 ANGFNEGPTGSEW
+158 
-171 ESDFTD
+171 
-177 MKKELHER
+177 
-185 KWEIDSLCYP
+185 
-195 IRLAYHYWKTT
+195 
-206 GDASI
+206 
-211 FSDEWLTAIAKV
+211 
-223 LKTFKEQQ
+223 
-231 RKEDPKGPY
+231 
-240 RFQRKTERALD
+240 
-251 TMTND
+251 
-256 GWGNPVKPVGLI
+256 
-268 ASAFRPSDDATTFQ
+268 DATREKI
-282 FLVPSNFFAVTS
+282 

-308 LPLFQEDAAKTAGPF
+308 LPLFQEDTAKAAEHS

-344 FSSTMLDRFQSEI
+344 FSSMMLDRFQSEI
-357 NHLHSGMTIHR
+357 DHLHSCMTIHR

-383 NIQRTAGIICFEVF
+383 DIQCTAGIICIEVF

-404 LCDLDLPLLFVDSPV
+404 LCDLDVPLLFVDTPV
-419 MNMRPPLKADRL
+419 MDMRPPLKADRL
-431 YMENRIEIQNAVTH
+431 YMENRIEIQNAVAH

-469 YMAYRDAVEHFGLTE
+469 YMAYKDAVEYFGLTE

>member
-1 MTTRRNFLKTGGLSL
+1 MATKVTIQDIANELQLSRNTVS
-16 ASLMVGQHSFARMA
+16 
-30 EKADD
+30 
-35 KLAGAA
+35 
-41 STTQYVCKR
+41 
-50 PVPSKRQFTSEAVE
+50 
-64 KAIAT
+64 KAINNT
-69 TKAKLKDPKLAW
+69 GVLA
-81 MFENCFPNT
+81 
-90 LDTTCEHKMVN
+90 
-101 GKPDTFVLTGDIHA
+101 
-115 MWLRDSSAQVFPHIQ
+115 
-130 FANDDPKVKTML
+130 
-142 AGVINRQT
+142 
-150 WCINIDPY
+150 
-158 ANGFNEGPTGSEW
+158 
-171 ESDFTD
+171 
-177 MKKELHER
+177 
-185 KWEIDSLCYP
+185 
-195 IRLAYHYWKTT
+195 
-206 GDASI
+206 
-211 FSDEWLTAIAKV
+211 
-223 LKTFKEQQ
+223 
-231 RKEDPKGPY
+231 
-240 RFQRKTERALD
+240 
-251 TMTND
+251 
-256 GWGNPVKPVGLI
+256 
-268 ASAFRPSDDATTFQ
+268 DATREKI
-282 FLVPSNFFAVTS
+282 

-308 LPLFQEDAAKTAGPF
+308 LPLFQEDTAKAAEHS

-404 LCDLDLPLLFVDSPV
+404 LCDLDVPLLFVDSPV

-431 YMENRIEIQNAVTH
+431 YMENRIEVQNAVAH

-469 YMAYRDAVEHFGLTE
+469 YMAYKDAVEYFGLTE

-531 NELGY
+531 DELGY

>member
-1 MTTRRNFLKTGGLSL
+1 MATRVTIQDIASELQLSRNTVS
-16 ASLMVGQHSFARMA
+16 
-30 EKADD
+30 
-35 KLAGAA
+35 
-41 STTQYVCKR
+41 
-50 PVPSKRQFTSEAVE
+50 
-64 KAIAT
+64 KAINNT
-69 TKAKLKDPKLAW
+69 GVLA
-81 MFENCFPNT
+81 
-90 LDTTCEHKMVN
+90 
-101 GKPDTFVLTGDIHA
+101 
-115 MWLRDSSAQVFPHIQ
+115 
-130 FANDDPKVKTML
+130 
-142 AGVINRQT
+142 
-150 WCINIDPY
+150 
-158 ANGFNEGPTGSEW
+158 
-171 ESDFTD
+171 
-177 MKKELHER
+177 
-185 KWEIDSLCYP
+185 
-195 IRLAYHYWKTT
+195 
-206 GDASI
+206 
-211 FSDEWLTAIAKV
+211 
-223 LKTFKEQQ
+223 
-231 RKEDPKGPY
+231 
-240 RFQRKTERALD
+240 
-251 TMTND
+251 
-256 GWGNPVKPVGLI
+256 
-268 ASAFRPSDDATTFQ
+268 DATREKI
-282 FLVPSNFFAVTS
+282 

-308 LPLFQEDAAKTAGPF
+308 LPLFQEGAAKTAGLS

-344 FSSTMLDRFQSEI
+344 FSSMMLDRFQSEI
-357 NHLHSGMTIHR
+357 DHLHSGMTIHR

-404 LCDLDLPLLFVDSPV
+404 LCDLDVPLLFVDTPV
-419 MNMRPPLKADRL
+419 MDMRPALKGDRL
-431 YMENRIEIQNAVTH
+431 YMENRIEIQNAVAH

-469 YMAYRDAVEHFGLTE
+469 YMAYKDAMEYFGLTE

>member
-1 MTTRRNFLKTGGLSL
+1 MATKVTIQDIANELQLSRNTVS
-16 ASLMVGQHSFARMA
+16 
-30 EKADD
+30 
-35 KLAGAA
+35 
-41 STTQYVCKR
+41 
-50 PVPSKRQFTSEAVE
+50 
-64 KAIAT
+64 KAINNT
-69 TKAKLKDPKLAW
+69 GVLA
-81 MFENCFPNT
+81 
-90 LDTTCEHKMVN
+90 
-101 GKPDTFVLTGDIHA
+101 
-115 MWLRDSSAQVFPHIQ
+115 
-130 FANDDPKVKTML
+130 
-142 AGVINRQT
+142 
-150 WCINIDPY
+150 
-158 ANGFNEGPTGSEW
+158 
-171 ESDFTD
+171 
-177 MKKELHER
+177 
-185 KWEIDSLCYP
+185 
-195 IRLAYHYWKTT
+195 
-206 GDASI
+206 
-211 FSDEWLTAIAKV
+211 
-223 LKTFKEQQ
+223 
-231 RKEDPKGPY
+231 
-240 RFQRKTERALD
+240 
-251 TMTND
+251 
-256 GWGNPVKPVGLI
+256 
-268 ASAFRPSDDATTFQ
+268 DATREKI
-282 FLVPSNFFAVTS
+282 

-308 LPLFQEDAAKTAGPF
+308 LPLFQEGAAKAAGLS

-344 FSSTMLDRFQSEI
+344 FSSMMLDRFQSEI
-357 NHLHSGMTIHR
+357 EHLHSCMTIHR

-404 LCDLDLPLLFVDSPV
+404 LCDLDVPLLFVDTPV
-419 MNMRPPLKADRL
+419 MDMRPPLKADRL
-431 YMENRIEIQNAVTH
+431 YMENRIEIQNAVAH

-469 YMAYRDAVEHFGLTE
+469 YMAYKDAVEYFGLTE

>member
-1 MTTRRNFLKTGGLSL
+1 MATKVTIQDIASELQLSRNTVS
-16 ASLMVGQHSFARMA
+16 
-30 EKADD
+30 
-35 KLAGAA
+35 
-41 STTQYVCKR
+41 
-50 PVPSKRQFTSEAVE
+50 
-64 KAIAT
+64 KAINNT
-69 TKAKLKDPKLAW
+69 GVLA
-81 MFENCFPNT
+81 
-90 LDTTCEHKMVN
+90 
-101 GKPDTFVLTGDIHA
+101 
-115 MWLRDSSAQVFPHIQ
+115 
-130 FANDDPKVKTML
+130 
-142 AGVINRQT
+142 
-150 WCINIDPY
+150 
-158 ANGFNEGPTGSEW
+158 
-171 ESDFTD
+171 
-177 MKKELHER
+177 
-185 KWEIDSLCYP
+185 
-195 IRLAYHYWKTT
+195 
-206 GDASI
+206 
-211 FSDEWLTAIAKV
+211 
-223 LKTFKEQQ
+223 
-231 RKEDPKGPY
+231 
-240 RFQRKTERALD
+240 
-251 TMTND
+251 
-256 GWGNPVKPVGLI
+256 
-268 ASAFRPSDDATTFQ
+268 DATREKI
-282 FLVPSNFFAVTS
+282 

-308 LPLFQEDAAKTAGPF
+308 LPLFQEGAAKTAGLS

-344 FSSTMLDRFQSEI
+344 FSSMMLDRFQSEI
-357 NHLHSGMTIHR
+357 EHLHSCTTIHR

-404 LCDLDLPLLFVDSPV
+404 LCDLDVPLLFVDTPV
-419 MNMRPPLKADRL
+419 MDMRPPLKADRL
-431 YMENRIEIQNAVTH
+431 YMENRIEVQNAVAH

-469 YMAYRDAVEHFGLTE
+469 YMAYKDAMEYFGLTE

-555 FAPRLTSIHIHG
+555 FSPHLTSIHIHE

-595 TNLILRESTGD
+595 TNLVLRESTGD

>member
-1 MTTRRNFLKTGGLSL
+1 MATKVTIQDIANELQLSRNTVS
-16 ASLMVGQHSFARMA
+16 
-30 EKADD
+30 
-35 KLAGAA
+35 
-41 STTQYVCKR
+41 
-50 PVPSKRQFTSEAVE
+50 
-64 KAIAT
+64 KAINNT
-69 TKAKLKDPKLAW
+69 GVLA
-81 MFENCFPNT
+81 
-90 LDTTCEHKMVN
+90 
-101 GKPDTFVLTGDIHA
+101 
-115 MWLRDSSAQVFPHIQ
+115 
-130 FANDDPKVKTML
+130 
-142 AGVINRQT
+142 
-150 WCINIDPY
+150 
-158 ANGFNEGPTGSEW
+158 
-171 ESDFTD
+171 
-177 MKKELHER
+177 
-185 KWEIDSLCYP
+185 
-195 IRLAYHYWKTT
+195 
-206 GDASI
+206 
-211 FSDEWLTAIAKV
+211 
-223 LKTFKEQQ
+223 
-231 RKEDPKGPY
+231 
-240 RFQRKTERALD
+240 
-251 TMTND
+251 
-256 GWGNPVKPVGLI
+256 
-268 ASAFRPSDDATTFQ
+268 DATREKI
-282 FLVPSNFFAVTS
+282 

-308 LPLFQEDAAKTAGPF
+308 LPLFQEDTAKAAEHS

-344 FSSTMLDRFQSEI
+344 FSSMMLDRFQSEI

-383 NIQRTAGIICFEVF
+383 NIQRTAGIICIEVF

-404 LCDLDLPLLFVDSPV
+404 LCDLDVPLLFVDTPV
-419 MNMRPPLKADRL
+419 MDMRPPLKADRL
-431 YMENRIEIQNAVTH
+431 YMENRIEVQNAVAH

-469 YMAYRDAVEHFGLTE
+469 YMAYKDAMEYFGLTE

>member
-1 MTTRRNFLKTGGLSL
+1 MATKVTIQDIANELQLSRNTVS
-16 ASLMVGQHSFARMA
+16 
-30 EKADD
+30 
-35 KLAGAA
+35 
-41 STTQYVCKR
+41 
-50 PVPSKRQFTSEAVE
+50 
-64 KAIAT
+64 KAINNT
-69 TKAKLKDPKLAW
+69 GVLA
-81 MFENCFPNT
+81 
-90 LDTTCEHKMVN
+90 
-101 GKPDTFVLTGDIHA
+101 
-115 MWLRDSSAQVFPHIQ
+115 
-130 FANDDPKVKTML
+130 
-142 AGVINRQT
+142 
-150 WCINIDPY
+150 
-158 ANGFNEGPTGSEW
+158 
-171 ESDFTD
+171 
-177 MKKELHER
+177 
-185 KWEIDSLCYP
+185 
-195 IRLAYHYWKTT
+195 
-206 GDASI
+206 
-211 FSDEWLTAIAKV
+211 
-223 LKTFKEQQ
+223 
-231 RKEDPKGPY
+231 
-240 RFQRKTERALD
+240 
-251 TMTND
+251 
-256 GWGNPVKPVGLI
+256 
-268 ASAFRPSDDATTFQ
+268 DATREKI
-282 FLVPSNFFAVTS
+282 

-308 LPLFQEDAAKTAGPF
+308 LPLFQEDTAKTAESS
-323 ILPSDKREI
+323 ILPSGKREI

-344 FSSTMLDRFQSEI
+344 FSSMMLDRFQSEI

-383 NIQRTAGIICFEVF
+383 NIERTAGIICIEVF

-404 LCDLDLPLLFVDSPV
+404 LCDLDVPLLFVDTPV
-419 MNMRPPLKADRL
+419 RDMRPPLKADRL
-431 YMENRIEIQNAVTH
+431 YMENRIETQNAVAH

-469 YMAYRDAVEHFGLTE
+469 YMAYKDAMEYFGLTE

-506 RRFKTMPDAFVC
+506 RRFKTMPEAFVC

>member
-1 MTTRRNFLKTGGLSL
+1 MATKVTIQDIANELQLSRNTVS
-16 ASLMVGQHSFARMA
+16 
-30 EKADD
+30 
-35 KLAGAA
+35 
-41 STTQYVCKR
+41 
-50 PVPSKRQFTSEAVE
+50 
-64 KAIAT
+64 KAINNT
-69 TKAKLKDPKLAW
+69 GVLA
-81 MFENCFPNT
+81 
-90 LDTTCEHKMVN
+90 
-101 GKPDTFVLTGDIHA
+101 
-115 MWLRDSSAQVFPHIQ
+115 
-130 FANDDPKVKTML
+130 
-142 AGVINRQT
+142 
-150 WCINIDPY
+150 
-158 ANGFNEGPTGSEW
+158 
-171 ESDFTD
+171 
-177 MKKELHER
+177 
-185 KWEIDSLCYP
+185 
-195 IRLAYHYWKTT
+195 
-206 GDASI
+206 
-211 FSDEWLTAIAKV
+211 
-223 LKTFKEQQ
+223 
-231 RKEDPKGPY
+231 
-240 RFQRKTERALD
+240 
-251 TMTND
+251 
-256 GWGNPVKPVGLI
+256 
-268 ASAFRPSDDATTFQ
+268 DATREKI
-282 FLVPSNFFAVTS
+282 

-308 LPLFQEDAAKTAGPF
+308 LPLFQEDTAKAAEHS

-344 FSSTMLDRFQSEI
+344 FSSMMLDRFQSEI
-357 NHLHSGMTIHR
+357 EHLHSCTTIHR

-383 NIQRTAGIICFEVF
+383 NIERTAGIICIEVF

-404 LCDLDLPLLFVDSPV
+404 LCDLDVPLLFVDTPV
-419 MNMRPPLKADRL
+419 MEMRPPLKADRL
-431 YMENRIEIQNAVTH
+431 YMENRIEIQNAVAH

-469 YMAYRDAVEHFGLTE
+469 YMAYKDAMEYLGLTE

-555 FAPRLTSIHIHG
+555 FAPRLTSIHIHE

>member
-1 MTTRRNFLKTGGLSL
+1 MATKVTIQDIANELQLSRNTVS
-16 ASLMVGQHSFARMA
+16 
-30 EKADD
+30 
-35 KLAGAA
+35 
-41 STTQYVCKR
+41 
-50 PVPSKRQFTSEAVE
+50 
-64 KAIAT
+64 KAINNT
-69 TKAKLKDPKLAW
+69 GVLA
-81 MFENCFPNT
+81 
-90 LDTTCEHKMVN
+90 
-101 GKPDTFVLTGDIHA
+101 
-115 MWLRDSSAQVFPHIQ
+115 
-130 FANDDPKVKTML
+130 
-142 AGVINRQT
+142 
-150 WCINIDPY
+150 
-158 ANGFNEGPTGSEW
+158 
-171 ESDFTD
+171 
-177 MKKELHER
+177 
-185 KWEIDSLCYP
+185 
-195 IRLAYHYWKTT
+195 
-206 GDASI
+206 
-211 FSDEWLTAIAKV
+211 
-223 LKTFKEQQ
+223 
-231 RKEDPKGPY
+231 
-240 RFQRKTERALD
+240 
-251 TMTND
+251 
-256 GWGNPVKPVGLI
+256 
-268 ASAFRPSDDATTFQ
+268 DATREKI
-282 FLVPSNFFAVTS
+282 

-308 LPLFQEDAAKTAGPF
+308 LPLFQEDTAKAAEHS

-344 FSSTMLDRFQSEI
+344 FSSMMLDRFQSEI
-357 NHLHSGMTIHR
+357 DHLHSGMTIHR

-404 LCDLDLPLLFVDSPV
+404 LCDLDVPLLFVDTPV
-419 MNMRPPLKADRL
+419 MDMRPPLKADRL
-431 YMENRIEIQNAVTH
+431 YMENRIEVQNAVAH

-469 YMAYRDAVEHFGLTE
+469 YMAYKDAVEYFGLTE